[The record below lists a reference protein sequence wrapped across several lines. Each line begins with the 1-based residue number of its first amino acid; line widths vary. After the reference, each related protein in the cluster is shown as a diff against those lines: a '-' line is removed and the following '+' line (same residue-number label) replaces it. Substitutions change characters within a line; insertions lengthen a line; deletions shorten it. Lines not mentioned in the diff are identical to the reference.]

1 MAPYHYNG
9 LSARLEE
16 YMVQTEIWEK
26 ICLSQCSTRGAVDPR
41 LDFCLQLGYF
51 RFELMLGPYI
61 TPIVVPRP

>member
-41 LDFCLQLGYF
+41 LLYLHDN
-51 RFELMLGPYI
+51 
-61 TPIVVPRP
+61 VPFSPR